1 MGVSVKHRHYLRRL
15 ALLSGIVVAGS
26 TLPDMG
32 RFFHDQGQSH
42 NPLWAVLV
50 LGGVALACCIGFIAR
65 RILRRTNE

>member
-32 RFFHDQGQSH
+32 RFFQDKGQSH
-42 NPLWAVLV
+42 NPLYPVLI
-50 LGGVALACCIGFIAR
+50 LGGVALAYCVGFIAR
-65 RILRRTNE
+65 RILKHP